1 VRREEIYLAQQNMI
15 LATTKKV
22 PGYKILE
29 YRGLVMGVTVRSRGY
44 FAAWCA
50 SFQTCAGGEISQYTT
65 QLLETRNESLNRMV
79 ADAQARGANA
89 IVGIKFDN
97 DELGSKKA
105 SSKSDMT
112 IANNATVA
120 VGTAVIVQKL

>member
-1 VRREEIYLAQQNMI
+1 MI

-22 PGYKILE
+22 PGHIIVEYK
-29 YRGLVMGVTVRSRGY
+29 GLVMGVTVRSRGY
-44 FAAWCA
+44 FGAWCA
-50 SFQTCAGGEISQYTT
+50 SFQTCVGGEISEYTS
-65 QLLETRNESLNRMV
+65 QLLETRNEALNRMMV
-79 ADAQARGANA
+79 DAQARGANA
-89 IVGIKFDN
+89 IIGIKFDN

-105 SSKSDMT
+105 SSNSNMT

>member
-1 VRREEIYLAQQNMI
+1 MI
-15 LATTKKV
+15 LATTKKIA
-22 PGYKILE
+22 GYRITE
-29 YRGLVMGVTVRSRGY
+29 YKGLVMGVTVRSRGY

-50 SFQTCAGGEISQYTT
+50 SFQTCVGGEISQYTT
-65 QLLETRNESLNRMV
+65 QLLETRNEALDRMV

-89 IVGIKFDN
+89 IIGIKFDS